1 MTNRAEAAAVPA
13 SFTLD
18 GVEYSMSP
26 LTDEIVGRLDN
37 WLRTSVIRMGRAAAR
52 EETFV
57 ADRDAIMVAAFHVAR
72 HTSWFT
78 EGSSMIRT
86 LDGSARFL
94 YETTR
99 DNNPNATVEQ
109 FVMAIRND
117 PPGLTE
123 AWDVFELL
131 NPGRESKKKEPEPTA
146 TPPTPTK
153 DTSTKPSAPDTDGPP
168 ITSPG

>member
-1 MTNRAEAAAVPA
+1 
-13 SFTLD
+13 
-18 GVEYSMSP
+18 MSP
-26 LTDEIVGRLDN
+26 LTDEIIGRLDN

-57 ADRDAIMVAAFHVAR
+57 VDRDAIMVAAFHTAR

-78 EGSSMIRT
+78 EGSTMIRT
-86 LDGSARFL
+86 LDGAGRFL

-99 DNNPNATVEQ
+99 DNNPNTTPET
-109 FVMAIRND
+109 FVAAIRND

-131 NPGRESKKKEPEPTA
+131 DPGRSSKKKDPEPTE
-146 TPPTPTK
+146 PPTTQPSPAK
-153 DTSTKPSAPDTDGPP
+153 ATSTKPSAPDTDGPP
-168 ITSPG
+168 TS

>member
-57 ADRDAIMVAAFHVAR
+57 DDRDAIMAAAFQVAR
-72 HTSWFT
+72 RTSWFT
-78 EGSSMIRT
+78 EGDAMART
-86 LDGSARFL
+86 LGGAARVL

-99 DNNPNATVEQ
+99 GNNPNATVEK
-109 FVMAIRND
+109 FVTGIRNHTA
-117 PPGLTE
+117 GLTE
-123 AWDVFELL
+123 AWDVFHML
-131 NPGRESKKKEPEPTA
+131 NPGRQSKKKATEPTTTEA
-146 TPPTPTK
+146 TEPTSAK
-153 DTSTKPSAPDTDGPP
+153 ATSTKPSAPDTDGPP
-168 ITSPG
+168 TS